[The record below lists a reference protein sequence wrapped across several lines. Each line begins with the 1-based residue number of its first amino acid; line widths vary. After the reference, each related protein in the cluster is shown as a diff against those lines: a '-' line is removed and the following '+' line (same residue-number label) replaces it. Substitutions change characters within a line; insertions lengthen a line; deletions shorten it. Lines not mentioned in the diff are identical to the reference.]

1 MKMEQDTQRQVVEV
15 IFAHL
20 PVRVRKADVD
30 ASTPLFGGRG
40 LNLDSFA
47 VVELIGLLEAHLDIQ
62 LLEEDFR
69 TEYFQN
75 IGTLCALIER
85 RKQS

>member
-1 MKMEQDTQRQVVEV
+1 MTGAQDTQRQVVEV

-20 PVRVRKADVD
+20 PVRARKENVNANT
-30 ASTPLFGGRG
+30 SLFGSGG

-47 VVELIGLLEAHLDIQ
+47 VVELIALLESQLDIQ
-62 LLEEDFR
+62 FLEEDFR

-85 RKQS
+85 RKQP

>member
-1 MKMEQDTQRQVVEV
+1 MTGAQDTQRQVIEV
-15 IFAHL
+15 IFARL
-20 PVRVRKADVD
+20 PVRARKENVNAN
-30 ASTPLFGGRG
+30 TPLFGSGG

-47 VVELIGLLEAHLDIQ
+47 VVELIALLESQLDIQ
-62 LLEEDFR
+62 FSEEDFR